1 MAMHPRA
8 PGGRAWGEKSQ
19 AGGERHGQ
27 DYQGGSYAVAQC
39 KCYSKGPPATK
50 CPSLRGPC
58 AGPRMPHPP
67 AYLLELS
74 FHAASCTRTA
84 GDEGGPWPS
93 EVPAALGEPAG
104 RGERARAVLLALL
117 MLALEPVDE

>member
-1 MAMHPRA
+1 M
-8 PGGRAWGEKSQ
+8 
-19 AGGERHGQ
+19 
-27 DYQGGSYAVAQC
+27 AQC

-93 EVPAALGEPAG
+93 GVPAALGEPAG